1 MNVYIP
7 IMIIVCLY
15 RNYLTQVMN
24 QFDLEF
30 KKLFLVICD
39 VQSSV
44 RLLVAVFMTVNC
56 TVYFSWQFSH
66 MEILIPFFK
75 LLSQIYIE

>member
-1 MNVYIP
+1 MTFSLHVVDVYIP
-7 IMIIVCLY
+7 IVIIVCLY

-44 RLLVAVFMTVNC
+44 RLQVSVFMTVNS
-56 TVYFSWQFSH
+56 TVYFAWQFSH
-66 MEILIPFFK
+66 MKILIPFLNF
-75 LLSQIYIE
+75 